1 MQYLLI
7 ALLALLAGVL
17 YLLRR
22 AEARRQ
28 RQAGVTDELLRRIE
42 EHGRVEMD
50 EPLDLEEIQREEDRF
65 WAESWDE
72 PETW

>member
-7 ALLALLAGVL
+7 GLLALVAGVL

-22 AEARRQ
+22 AEVRRQ